1 MISYYTKLPLREP
14 YMTELELYEFTGKV
28 REYSIYSDTPF
39 FQSQG
44 QDFFPLKE
52 ACSEV
57 ECISSEDGNHTI
69 AEYMLSD
76 GEGISL
82 KYTFAIDRQQGQLV
96 AYCKSALPN
105 KLPDEANFLIQYAF
119 FLLINSGRIGAD
131 QGLEVLTKPH
141 ILSTDN
147 EQEIAKAILREKRF
161 SLPLIFVSQTR
172 AGNYQIDAE
181 LLAKKFM
188 GLAHVVKSDGGESEK
203 ILSRETSGKSP
214 YDGCIGLFF
223 PNTGKSVYLTKNAIP
238 RSELIM
244 GISYQLRKD
253 MRRNMVPDEEC
264 CAVLMRDRYA
274 VKNSLLEEKI
284 AVVKEEND
292 AVYDTFGS
300 ELEQSIEREKRLR
313 TKNTMLQNE
322 VAALRRFIKSCT
334 EIPLLTYH
342 QEDDFYPGE
351 IRDIIMD
358 VLADA
363 SENLEDGTRRKDVI
377 RKVLDANKFDGA
389 QRERKRGIK
398 NIFKKNKIFN
408 HSMANDLEKYGLKVI
423 RSNSHYTLK
432 YYDMDKNVTV
442 AKTPSDVR
450 GFTNLAQ
457 TIIKKYF

>member
-14 YMTELELYEFTGKV
+14 YMTEDELSEFAGRI
-28 REYSIYSDTPF
+28 REYSIFSNTPF
-39 FQSQG
+39 FQAQG
-44 QDFFPLKE
+44 QDFFPSEE

-57 ECISSEDGNHTI
+57 ECISSENGNHTI

-82 KYTFAIDRQQGQLV
+82 KYTFVVDRRQAQLV
-96 AYCKSALPN
+96 AYCKSALPD
-105 KLPDEANFLIQYAF
+105 KLPDEANFLMQYAF
-119 FLLINSGRIGAD
+119 SLLINSGRIGFD
-131 QGLEVLTKPH
+131 KGLEVLDRPH
-141 ILSTDN
+141 ILCSDN
-147 EQEIAKAILREKRF
+147 EREIAQAILREKRF
-161 SLPLIFVSQTR
+161 FLPLIFVSQTK

-188 GLAHVVKSDGGESEK
+188 GLAHVVKSDMGECEK

-223 PNTGKSVYLTKNAIP
+223 PNTGKPVYLTKNSIP
-238 RSELIM
+238 RSKLITE
-244 GISYQLRKD
+244 ISYQIRKN
-253 MRRNMVPDEEC
+253 MRRNVVPDEEC

-274 VKNSLLEEKI
+274 AENSLLEEKI
-284 AVVKEEND
+284 AVVKEENN
-292 AVYDTFGS
+292 AVYETFGS
-300 ELEQSIEREKRLR
+300 ELDQSIERKKRLR
-313 TKNTMLQNE
+313 TKNTALQNE
-322 VAALRRFIKSCT
+322 VAALRGFIKSCT
-334 EIPLLTYH
+334 EIPLLTYQ
-342 QEDDFYPGE
+342 QEDDYYPGE

-389 QRERKRGIK
+389 QRERKCGIK
-398 NIFKKNKIFN
+398 KIFKRNKIFN

-423 RSNSHYTLK
+423 RGNSHYTLK
-432 YYDMDKNVTV
+432 YYEMDKNVTV